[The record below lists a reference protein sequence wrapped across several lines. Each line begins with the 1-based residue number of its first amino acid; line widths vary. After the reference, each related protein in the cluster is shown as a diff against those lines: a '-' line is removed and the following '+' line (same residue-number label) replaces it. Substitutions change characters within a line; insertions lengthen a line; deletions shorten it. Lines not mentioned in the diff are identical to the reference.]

1 MGQYEFVRQNFTA
14 VSPFAITEV
23 GANAATLAG
32 IYQGNQDAVSAGFPA
47 TGIIPFLR
55 VGSDDIGE
63 ANTNIKRQGSFD
75 WLFDVERIGLKM
87 VFPRSIVDGAD
98 LLDASGAPVP
108 DNLAARKLASR
119 YTRIAEL
126 YFNHTRLLF
135 QIVETKILDVKLTW
149 VGSGPST
156 VVEGLSIQ
164 HGPDQSFTTGVD
176 PVVEVNPSVAAFS
189 VRTGG
194 NGKKDLWNL
203 GRVRIEELRTITLQ
217 TYTDGAIVDQINTL
231 LASGNLYEDAKIGI
245 RIKAYLLGPRTKKA
259 NYGAQ

>member
-98 LLDASGAPVP
+98 LLDGTGAPVT
-108 DNLAARKLASR
+108 DNLAARMLASR

-164 HGPDQSFTTGVD
+164 HGPDQSFSTGVD
-176 PVVEVNPSVAAFS
+176 PVIEVNPSVAAFS

-217 TYTDGAIVDQINTL
+217 TYTDGAIVNQINAL
-231 LASGNLYEDAKIGI
+231 LAAGNLYEDAKIGI

-259 NYGAQ
+259 NYGAA

>member
-32 IYQGNQDAVSAGFPA
+32 IYQGNQDAVSAGFPS

-98 LLDASGAPVP
+98 LLDGAGAPVT
-108 DNLAARKLASR
+108 DNLAARRLASR

-164 HGPDQSFTTGVD
+164 HGPDQSFLVGET
-176 PVVEVNPSVAAFS
+176 EVNPSVAAFS

-217 TYTDGAIVDQINTL
+217 TYTDGAIVNQINAL
-231 LASGNLYEDAKIGI
+231 LAAGNLYEDAKIGI